1 MGGCIYKHIHI
12 SIERATCITVLSFYY
27 ISDTISNIVQLLS
40 LLTLEIGTISSLFYI
55 LENKT
60 QKFNLF
66 SQGHTEELTYLK
78 YND

>member
-1 MGGCIYKHIHI
+1 MCVFGGGCIYKHICR
-12 SIERATCITVLSFYY
+12 ERYMYNCIAFFLCSRH
-27 ISDTISNIVQLLS
+27 
-40 LLTLEIGTISSLFYI
+40 LTLEIGTISSLFYI

-66 SQGHTEELTYLK
+66 SQGHTKEPTYLK